1 MPTAK
6 HLLFALSPGCYVQQ
20 RAPLFIAAIA
30 ALTCLQSRSEEVG
43 DAPRTVLAIKET
55 RFTLNGEPTF
65 LLGISYYGGLG
76 ASEETIRRDLDQMHK
91 SGFNWIRVWATW
103 SAFGGDVS
111 AVEPTTGEAREPYL
125 DSLKKLVAECD
136 RRGMVVDVTLS
147 RGHVTTGP
155 PRLTRHEAHCR
166 AVQTI
171 VEALAP
177 YRNWYLDL
185 SNERNIRDTRYT
197 STDELQ
203 ALRKLVRRLNASRLV
218 TASHGGDIDRG
229 ELRDY
234 LEKVQVD
241 FITPHRPRDAQSPR
255 QTEAKTHEYLAAM
268 RQFGRL
274 VPVHYQ
280 EPFRRGY
287 DRGWNPSADDYLTDL
302 AQARA
307 GGAAGWCFHN
317 GDQRGTDDGR
327 PRRSFDLRNQRL
339 FEQLDSEELKAIGN
353 LPRRTLQ

>member
-1 MPTAK
+1 MSTGK
-6 HLLFALSPGCYVQQ
+6 YLLFALSPGRYAQQ
-20 RAPLFIAAIA
+20 RASLILAAVA
-30 ALTCLQSRSEEVG
+30 ALICFRSRAEEAG
-43 DAPRTVLAIKET
+43 DAPHAVLGIKGT
-55 RFTLNGEPTF
+55 RFTSNGEPTF
-65 LLGISYYGGLG
+65 LLGLSYYGDLG
-76 ASEETIRRDLDQMHK
+76 ASEETIRRDLDQMQK

-111 AVEPTTGEAREPYL
+111 AVEPATGEARQPYL

-136 RRGMVVDVTLS
+136 RRGMIVDVTLS
-147 RGHVTTGP
+147 RGNGATGP
-155 PRLTRHEAHCR
+155 PRLATHEAHRR

-171 VEALAP
+171 VESLAS

-185 SNERNIRDTRYT
+185 SNERNIRDTRHT
-197 STDELQ
+197 SIDELQ
-203 ALRKLVRRLNASRLV
+203 ELRKLARRLDAKRLV
-218 TASHGGDIDRG
+218 TASHGGDIDRD

-234 LEKVQVD
+234 LQKVQVD

-255 QTEAKTHEYLAAM
+255 QTEAKTQEYLAAM
-268 RQFGRL
+268 RELGRL

-327 PRRSFDLRNQRL
+327 PRRSFDLRSQCL
-339 FEQLDSEELKAIGN
+339 FEQLDAEELKAIGN